1 MRIIVGGANS
11 ISRSIVGYLSHGNND
26 IVVIDD
32 DEQALN
38 SIAQEWDVLPILGRV
53 SHPDLL
59 KKADAANADLLIAAT
74 NSDEVNMVA
83 CQAAYTLF
91 DIPRRVACI
100 DSRVYFKAAW
110 GGLFND
116 ESLPIDLVVSPEYEI
131 AKALMNIIKVP
142 GMSAVYPL
150 AERKVQL
157 LSFRIT
163 KKCPL
168 VNLPLRDLENSAQ
181 GLKTMIVSIV
191 RGGKVILPKGEDMLH
206 GGDEVN
212 VLVASGKVDEL
223 VTAFGLEHKANERVI
238 IVGGNKSALYLA
250 EKLEADD
257 NIISC
262 KIIDDNVKTAE
273 ELAEKLNKTAVFSG
287 SIMSESI
294 LNDVGIQNADA
305 AVALGFEDKD
315 NLVAAMVA
323 RKNGVENT
331 IALVTERTA
340 NTQIINIG
348 ENILVDRTAL
358 TISSILKELRTANI
372 SHAYS
377 LGATL
382 GEIWEILIQDDSAL
396 IGTEISHLPLPS
408 ESKVCAIVRKG
419 EILFELDDLTIEVED
434 KLIFFCA
441 PSAIRKAEKIFA

>member
-1 MRIIVGGANS
+1 
-11 ISRSIVGYLSHGNND
+11 
-26 IVVIDD
+26 
-32 DEQALN
+32 
-38 SIAQEWDVLPILGRV
+38 
-53 SHPDLL
+53 
-59 KKADAANADLLIAAT
+59 
-74 NSDEVNMVA
+74 
-83 CQAAYTLF
+83 
-91 DIPRRVACI
+91 
-100 DSRVYFKAAW
+100 VYFKAAW

-150 AERKVQL
+150 ADRKMQL

-168 VNLPLRDLENSAQ
+168 VNVPLRDLESNAQ
-181 GLKTMIVSIV
+181 GLRIMIVSIA

-212 VLVASGKVDEL
+212 VLVESGKVEEL
-223 VTAFGLEHKANERVI
+223 VTAFGLEHKANERVL
-238 IVGGNKSALYLA
+238 IVGGNQTALYLA

-262 KIIDDNVKTAE
+262 KIIDDDAKTAE

-294 LNDVGIQNADA
+294 LNDVGIENADA
-305 AVALGFEDKD
+305 VVALGFEDKD

-358 TISSILKELRTANI
+358 TISSILKELRKVNI
-372 SHAYS
+372 SQAYS

-382 GEIWEILIQDDSAL
+382 GEIWEIVIQEDSTL
-396 IGTEISHLPLPS
+396 IGTGLSHLTLPS
-408 ESKVCAIVRKG
+408 ESKICALVRKG
-419 EILFELDDLTIEVED
+419 EILFELDELKIEADD